1 MWHDYRYCPVNVHTT
16 VYMYCLFIDVTVPV
30 TDIGSPPGP
39 QKRTYSTRS
48 QSKAPAFSKRLG
60 KGDSILASG
69 FDMD

>member
-30 TDIGSPPGP
+30 FGSPPGP

-48 QSKAPAFSKRLG
+48 QSKAPAFSKRLA